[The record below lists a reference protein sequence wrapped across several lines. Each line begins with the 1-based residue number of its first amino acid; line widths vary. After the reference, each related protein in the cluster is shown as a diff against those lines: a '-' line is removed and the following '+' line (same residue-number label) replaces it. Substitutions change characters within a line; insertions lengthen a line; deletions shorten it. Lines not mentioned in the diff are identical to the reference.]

1 LFSLQAERLKQSV
14 VESVSS
20 SPPPAALAVFLPLIR
35 ELHAEI
41 RSSIL
46 RAYAQTEADELCQI
60 AAEEEGGDTIY
71 AVDRISEELVLSF
84 FQRIAVNAP
93 LILIAEGLPGG
104 RITLPEGTPEKE
116 VLWRVIVDPID
127 GTRCLMYQ
135 KRSAWVLTAVAPN
148 RGAGTGLQDI
158 ELAVQTEIP
167 LLKQY
172 LCDALWAFRGKGV
185 QAERLNLLEGTTQSL
200 QLQPSRSQTI
210 AHGYAMVTR
219 FFPGARQVLAE
230 IDEEVVF
237 AALGPVL
244 PGKAHCFEDQY
255 TTTGGQLYE
264 LMAGHDRFNA
274 DLRPLMERI
283 LQTQGLRLGICC
295 HPYDICTELIAREL
309 GVIVTDERGE
319 RLNAPLAVEPD
330 IAWAGYANEDIRKEI
345 EPRLQQALRRRNL
358 YTT

>member
-1 LFSLQAERLKQSV
+1 MTRNHTQLPFPTQP
-14 VESVSS
+14 SS
-20 SPPPAALAVFLPLIR
+20 DLAAFLPLIR

-41 RSSIL
+41 RRSIL
-46 RAYAQTEADELCQI
+46 QAYAQTEIDTLACIE
-60 AAEEEGGDTIY
+60 AEEEGGDTIY
-71 AVDRISEELVLSF
+71 AVDRISEEVVLSF
-84 FQRIAVNAP
+84 FQRIAADTP

-104 RITLPEGTPEKE
+104 KVTLPHGTPEE
-116 VLWRVIVDPID
+116 DALWRIIVDPID

-148 RGAGTGLQDI
+148 RGRQTGLQDI

-167 LLKQY
+167 LIKQH
-172 LCDALWAFRGKGV
+172 LCDSLWALRGHGV
-185 QAERLNLLEGTTQSL
+185 QAERLNLLSGKAQPL
-200 QLQPSRSQTI
+200 RLQPSKSPTI

-230 IDEEVVF
+230 IDEEIVF
-237 AALGPVL
+237 SALGPVQ

-255 TTTGGQLYE
+255 TTSGGQLYE

-274 DLRPLMERI
+274 DLRPLMEKI
-283 LQTQGLRLGICC
+283 LQAQGLHLGICC

-309 GVIVTDERGE
+309 GVIITDEKGE

-330 IAWAGYANEDIRKEI
+330 ITWVGYANNAIREQV
-345 EPRLQQALRRRNL
+345 EPLLQEALRKRGL
-358 YTT
+358 LS